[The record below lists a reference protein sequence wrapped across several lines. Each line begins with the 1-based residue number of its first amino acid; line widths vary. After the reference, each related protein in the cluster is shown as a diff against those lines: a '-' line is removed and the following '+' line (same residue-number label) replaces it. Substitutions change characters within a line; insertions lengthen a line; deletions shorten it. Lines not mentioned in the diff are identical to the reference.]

1 MRVAPA
7 KRKHENKPQRLA
19 KGVPKTHAAAPA
31 GRARKVS
38 LRPES
43 RSKPRRALADERHVS
58 PLARLM
64 GALRVEKIRFQL
76 IGMSAAVLQGVP
88 VATLDV
94 ELWLD
99 LPSRQYMR
107 VVNLASAQGAKLAR
121 NTVVELTDG
130 TLVNFIFEVT
140 GLSSFATEL
149 RKARKLRFNGMDV
162 PVMPLESIRKR
173 KTAIMRPKDSAH
185 IHYINETLRAL
196 NANRRRK

>member
-1 MRVAPA
+1 
-7 KRKHENKPQRLA
+7 
-19 KGVPKTHAAAPA
+19 
-31 GRARKVS
+31 
-38 LRPES
+38 
-43 RSKPRRALADERHVS
+43 
-58 PLARLM
+58 M

-94 ELWLD
+94 DLRLD